1 MNEKDLNLRRR
12 EREAKVPVALW
23 AASGPSRPEDERRQ
37 RGRRRRQPASGAK
50 QAVKSFP
57 RNQTKKTAPKGCC
70 FFRLNMNEK
79 DLNLRRRE
87 REAKVPVALWAASG
101 PSRPEDERRQ
111 RGRRRRQPASGVKQ
125 AVKSFPLRPQQ

>member
-1 MNEKDLNLRRR
+1 M
-12 EREAKVPVALW
+12 PVALW

>member
-57 RNQTKKTAPKGCC
+57 ATKRRKQHRKGAV
-70 FFRLNMNEK
+70 FSFEY
-79 DLNLRRRE
+79 E
-87 REAKVPVALWAASG
+87 REGLEPEKARAGGQSAGGTLGSERSEPSG
-101 PSRPEDERRQ
+101 
-111 RGRRRRQPASGVKQ
+111 G
-125 AVKSFPLRPQQ
+125 